1 MPDLSGLFTPDRVA
15 IIGANDEEGS
25 VGRAL
30 LKNLSSFDG
39 DVIPVNPNL
48 ETVLGCECYSAIG
61 DVPDAASIDLA
72 VVAVPAT
79 VAVDVVRQIGN
90 AGITDVVIIT
100 AGFSET
106 GGEGEK
112 REQELIDI
120 AEEYDLNLVGPN
132 CIGIISTPSGLNAT
146 FVRGEPPVGSI
157 SFMSQSGALIAAV
170 LGWAA
175 QHGVGFKDIASLGN
189 EAVLDEIDFIEEWG
203 DGPDTDVILAYLEDI
218 DDGQRFIKTARDV
231 TRETPIVVIKS
242 GRTEAGAEAAASH
255 TGSIAGSEDAYEA
268 GLHQA
273 GILRAMNIEEVF
285 DYGQVLAGQPLLED
299 DDIAV
304 VTNGGGPGVLT
315 TDAVSD
321 SRLRIAEFGDGVGA
335 ELADVLPGEADVANP
350 LDIIGDADIDRF
362 RESLDIVLS
371 GESVAGAIVL
381 CVPTETLGFDD
392 LADAI
397 GDLQGRHEKPVVTC
411 LMGGEEA
418 DRAANTL
425 ESYGIP
431 NYFDPERA
439 VSSLEVLAKYR
450 DVTEREYESPEA
462 FDIEKE
468 RAREILLQAAE
479 RDVAHLGVE
488 AVELLD
494 AYGIPIPPSDLA
506 ESASEAESIAEEIG
520 GPVAMKIVSPDILH
534 KSDIGGV
541 EVDVPIEAVRGTYR
555 TLRERAIDHDSD
567 ATVLGVQIQ
576 EFVDPDESTE
586 TIVGVKRDPQFGHLM
601 MFGLGGIFVQVFD
614 DTAFRVAPISER
626 EAREMTEEIQAAPM
640 LQGARGRTPADV
652 DGVVEIIQRI
662 SQLVTDFPAIT
673 ELDINPL
680 VVSPEGVHA
689 IDLRLTV
696 DREALPVGKLR
707 ETDG

>member
-48 ETVLGCECYSAIG
+48 ETVLGRECYSEIG

-79 VAVDVVRQIGN
+79 VAVDVVRQIGH
-90 AGITDVVIIT
+90 AGITDVVVIT

-106 GGEGEK
+106 GGEGEQ
-112 REQELIDI
+112 REQELIDV

-157 SFMSQSGALIAAV
+157 SFMSQSGAFIAAV

-175 QHGVGFKDIASLGN
+175 QHGVGFKDIVSLGN
-189 EAVLDEIDFIEEWG
+189 EAVLDEIDFIEQWS
-203 DGPDTDVILAYLEDI
+203 DDPDTDVILAYLEDI
-218 DDGQRFIKTARDV
+218 GDGQRFIETARDV
-231 TRETPIVVIKS
+231 TMETPIVVIKS

-273 GILRAMNIEEVF
+273 GVLRAMNIQEVF

-321 SRLRIAEFGDGVGA
+321 SRLTIAEFGDDVGA

-362 RESLDIVLS
+362 RESLDIVLG

-381 CVPTETLGFDD
+381 CVPTETLEFDD

-397 GDLQGRHEKPVVTC
+397 GDLQRRHEKPVVTC

-468 RAREILLQAAE
+468 RAREILMQAAE
-479 RDVAHLGVE
+479 RDVDHLGVE
-488 AVELLD
+488 VMGLLD
-494 AYGIPIPPSDLA
+494 AYGIPIPASDLA

-541 EVDVPIEAVRGTYR
+541 EVDVPIEAVRGTYQ
-555 TLRERAIDHDSD
+555 TLRERAIDHDPD
-567 ATVLGVQIQ
+567 ATVLGVQVQ

-586 TIVGVKRDPQFGHLM
+586 TIVGVKRDPQFGHLV
-601 MFGLGGIFVQVFD
+601 MFGLGGIFVQIFE
-614 DTAFRVAPISER
+614 DTAFRVAPVSER

-652 DGVVEIIQRI
+652 DGVVETIQRI

-673 ELDINPL
+673 EFDINPL

-689 IDLRLTV
+689 VDLRLTV
-696 DREALPVGKLR
+696 DREALPVETAR